1 MGLANIGIPGL
12 ILITVLALIIFGPNK
27 LPDLG
32 RAVGQT
38 LQEFKRSAKELVSD
52 ESKDD
57 QPLNDLSEELGDIMS
72 LSSSFLVCFFI

>member
-1 MGLANIGIPGL
+1 MGFANIGIPGL

-38 LQEFKRSAKELVSD
+38 LQEFKRSARDLVNDKKD
-52 ESKDD
+52 ED
-57 QPLNDLSEELGDIMS
+57 
-72 LSSSFLVCFFI
+72 